1 MTAERARDR
10 HPRNAPLGDPDAEAV
25 RAAQADRAAF
35 GTLYRRY
42 LDRIYGYA
50 FYQLGDHHDAEDA
63 TERTFLAALAGLG
76 SFHDEGAGFRA
87 WLFRI
92 AHNTVANA
100 HRSRSRRRTAPMPE
114 GFERPA
120 PDADPA
126 GLVTRAEE
134 LRRVLAALDTLPADR
149 RQVVL
154 LRFVD
159 GLSSA
164 EVGQVLGR
172 SPGAVRVLLHRALR
186 DLASRLA

>member
-1 MTAERARDR
+1 MSRLPERAARDR
-10 HPRNAPLGDPDAEAV
+10 REAQADDAAAV

-35 GTLYRRY
+35 EILYRRY
-42 LDRIYGYA
+42 LDRVYAYA

-63 TERTFLAALAGLG
+63 TERTFLAALAALPT
-76 SFHDEGAGFRA
+76 FDPDGAGFRA

-92 AHNTVANA
+92 AHNTVSNA
-100 HRSRSRRRTAPMPE
+100 RRTRRRRHADPLPE

-126 GLVTRAEE
+126 GLVARAEE
-134 LRRVLAALDTLPADR
+134 LRRVLGALGELPEER

-159 GLSSA
+159 GLSA
-164 EVGQVLGR
+164 REIGEVLGR
-172 SPGAVRVLLHRALR
+172 SPGAARVLLHRALR
-186 DLASRLA
+186 DLAGRLEA